1 MATFVFYADQ
11 EHKRRADGRNTVVA
25 SGADAAAA
33 RANAEALLGLPGAL
47 AQFPAVQLSDAV
59 PAFVVEGF
67 RPVGSRNQAI
77 WPTLT
82 RGGDR
87 LPGA

>member
-1 MATFVFYADQ
+1 MATFVFYAD
-11 EHKRRADGRNTVVA
+11 EEYKRRADGRNTVVA

-33 RANAEALLGLPGAL
+33 RAVAETLIGQPGGFAD
-47 AQFPAVQLSDAV
+47 FRAVQLGDAV
-59 PAFVVEGF
+59 PPFVVEGH
-67 RPVGSRNQAI
+67 RPVGSPLQGVF
-77 WPTLT
+77 PTLT